1 MTTDNKP
8 MEVSKELFEAMAQ
21 MRCTMHLSGHELG
34 ALAFVL
40 DTAVESGVKTL
51 AMPELSAKQRETTQ
65 NLNDAIVALKA
76 RVDTAL
82 TYLSIAACAHL
93 SEGQNMAATAPST
106 PREQ

>member
-40 DTAVESGVKTL
+40 DAAVESGVKTL
-51 AMPELSAKQRETTQ
+51 AMQMTPEQRETTEQ
-65 NLNDAIVALKA
+65 LHRTITAMKASVDQAI
-76 RVDTAL
+76 
-82 TYLSIAACAHL
+82 TYLGIAASAAL
-93 SEGQNMAATAPST
+93 AANQDAEQNAPST
-106 PREQ
+106 DRPQ